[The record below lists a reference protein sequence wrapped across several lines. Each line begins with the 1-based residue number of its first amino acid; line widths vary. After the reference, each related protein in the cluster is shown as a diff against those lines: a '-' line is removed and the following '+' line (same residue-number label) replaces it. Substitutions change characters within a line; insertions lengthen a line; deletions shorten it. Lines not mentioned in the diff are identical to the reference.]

1 MDRSE
6 GSKALSSVSVFFLL
20 IIFLELGEVLSSGTF
35 DFPEVG
41 WRVHWIVESELEGVN
56 PPHVWVLTN
65 FFLPWSNELD
75 GPDQWERE
83 HVNELENEKSWANHE
98 EREAEQENL

>member
-1 MDRSE
+1 MGNSL
-6 GSKALSSVSVFFLL
+6 GSLFIL

-41 WRVHWIVESELEGVN
+41 WRVHWIIESELEGVN